1 MKEIIIK
8 GVDAF
13 TTKPFSGNPAGV
25 VTEADGL
32 TEEMMQEITSGMK
45 MNLIEIA
52 FVTLSRTEEAAF
64 RVRFFTPSKE
74 LDMSG
79 HVTIATCFALIEE
92 GRIPLERN
100 LTKLSFETKIGTIP
114 IEIYFRPSTTLEG
127 RTGDDEL
134 GLPLSGA
141 NNGLLERIMM
151 HQPIYTFSQSRVPVS
166 EIAEVL
172 GIEEGEITKTG
183 LPVVTASKDLDWL
196 IIPVQSKET
205 ILDMHPDLIKLGI
218 LNRKYGILTNHIF
231 TLDTYD
237 SDCIAYSRHFVPA
250 MGLWEDPASAN
261 ASGGLGN
268 YLLTYGIT
276 SSSSMV
282 MQQGKERNCLS
293 RIYVEIDREND
304 ITTSVRVGGL
314 AITSITRKIDL
325 ETGEMLNV

>member
-1 MKEIIIK
+1 MKDIILK
-8 GVDAF
+8 GVDTF

-32 TEEMMQEITSGMK
+32 TDEMMQEIARGMK
-45 MNLIEIA
+45 MNLVEIA
-52 FVTLSRTEEAAF
+52 FVTISRIEDASF

-92 GRIPLERN
+92 GRIPLEEKI
-100 LTKLSFETKIGTIP
+100 TKLSFETKIGTIP
-114 IEIYFRPSTTLEG
+114 IEIYFSPSASPEERENGGEFLQL
-127 RTGDDEL
+127 L
-134 GLPLSGA
+134 GENS
-141 NNGLLERIMM
+141 GLLERIMM
-151 HQPIYTFSQSRVPVS
+151 HQPIYTFSPSKVPVR

-172 GIEEGEITKTG
+172 GIDEGEIMKAG
-183 LPVVTASKDLDWL
+183 LPIVTASKDLDWL

-205 ILDMHPDLIKLGI
+205 IMNMHPDLIKLGM

-237 SDCIAYSRHFVPA
+237 SDCVAYSRHFGPA

-282 MQQGKERNCLS
+282 MQQGKERESLS

-304 ITTSVRVGGL
+304 ATTSVRVGGL
-314 AITSITRKIDL
+314 AVTSITRKIDL
-325 ETGEMLNV
+325 ETGEVLNV

>member
-8 GVDAF
+8 GVDSF

-32 TEEMMQEITSGMK
+32 TAEMMQEITSGMK
-45 MNLIEIA
+45 MNLVEIA
-52 FVTLSRTEEAAF
+52 FVTLSQVADASF
-64 RVRFFTPSKE
+64 YVRFFTPSKE

-100 LTKLSFETKIGTIP
+100 LTKVSFETKIGTIP
-114 IEIYFRPSTTLEG
+114 LEIYFRRGATLEG
-127 RTGDDEL
+127 NEDE
-134 GLPLSGA
+134 GLFLPMSGES
-141 NNGLLERIMM
+141 NGLLERIMM
-151 HQPIYTFSQSRVPVS
+151 HQPIYTFSPSSVPIP

-172 GIEEGEITKTG
+172 GIEESEITKTG

-205 ILDMHPDLIKLGI
+205 ILDMHPDLIKLGM
-218 LNRKYGILTNHIF
+218 LNKKYGILTNHIF

-237 SDCIAYSRHFVPA
+237 SECVAYSRHFGPA

-282 MQQGKERNCLS
+282 MQQGKERDSLS
-293 RIYVEIDREND
+293 RIYVEIDREKEV
-304 ITTSVRVGGL
+304 TTSVRVGGL
-314 AITSITRKIDL
+314 AVTSITRKIDL
-325 ETGEMLNV
+325 ESGEVLNV

>member
-8 GVDAF
+8 GVDTF

-32 TEEMMQEITSGMK
+32 TDDMMQEITSGMK

-52 FVTLSRTEEAAF
+52 FVTLSRTEEADF

-92 GRIPLERN
+92 GRIPLEKN

-114 IEIYFRPSTTLEG
+114 IEIYFRPREG
-127 RTGDDEL
+127 AGPAAEDEL
-134 GLPLSGA
+134 SLPLSGE
-141 NNGLLERIMM
+141 NNGLLDRIMM
-151 HQPIYTFSQSRVPVS
+151 HQPIYTFSPSKVPVS
-166 EIAEVL
+166 EIADVL

-183 LPVVTASKDLDWL
+183 LPIVTASKDLDWL

-205 ILDMHPDLIKLGI
+205 IMGMHPDLIKLGM

-237 SDCIAYSRHFVPA
+237 ADCVAYSRHFGPA

-268 YLLTYGIT
+268 YLITYGIT
-276 SSSSMV
+276 SSNSMV
-282 MQQGKERNCLS
+282 MQQGKEMESLS

-304 ITTSVRVGGL
+304 ETRSVRVGGL

-325 ETGEMLNV
+325 ETGEVLNV